1 MSMASRVEFKRDPVK
16 MSALKRAYERNLSA
30 KGSPDF
36 ASLDVEFGFH
46 AGHSK
51 NTGYWTYGILTSVG
65 IHTPG
70 KSFKVNRAPAP
81 VPAPVEPAPVEPAPE
96 VPADGEHHKEFKTF
110 LAILGAGVPCMMVGP
125 AGSGKTT
132 AAMKAAEKLG
142 VEFYATSVCG
152 QSSKADLAG
161 YMDAGG
167 TYRPSIFRKAFEEGG
182 VFLLDEVDAGN
193 PNVLVVLNS
202 AIANGEYC
210 FPDGK
215 KVKAHKDFR
224 CCAAAN
230 TWGLGADRQYVGR
243 NALDAATLNRF
254 GRLDWDYDAAHELS
268 ISPRAEWTRHIQKAR
283 KAAANAGIRAVISPR
298 DSINGGRLLNAGL
311 EWSKVEKLT
320 FLAGLDEASA
330 KKLKAAIAALQ

>member
-1 MSMASRVEFKRDPVK
+1 MASRAEFQRDPVK
-16 MSALKRAYERNLSA
+16 MTALKAAYERNVA
-30 KGSPDF
+30 VKGRGDF

-46 AGHSK
+46 QPGIG
-51 NTGYWTYGILTSVG
+51 NTGYYTHGILVAIG
-65 IHTPG
+65 IHKVTVVPG
-70 KSFKVNRAPAP
+70 RSFKRSDPAPAP
-81 VPAPVEPAPVEPAPE
+81 VPVPVPVPVEQSLDE
-96 VPADGEHHKEFKTF
+96 HKEFRTL
-110 LAILGAGVPCMMVGP
+110 LAVISAGVPCMMVGP

-132 AAMKAAEKLG
+132 AAMKAAKELG
-142 VEFYATSVCG
+142 IEFYATSVCG

-167 TYRPSIFRKAFEEGG
+167 TYRPSIFRKAYEEGG
-182 VFLLDEVDAGN
+182 VFLLDEIDAGN
-193 PNVLVVLNS
+193 PNVLVVLNA
-202 AIANGEYC
+202 AIANGEYS

-254 GRLDWDYDAAHELS
+254 GRLDWDYDAVHELR

-283 KAAANAGIRAVISPR
+283 RAAANAGIRAVISPR

-311 EWSKVEKLT
+311 DWSKVEKLT
-320 FLAGLDEASA
+320 FLAGLDAASV
-330 KKLKAAIAALQ
+330 KKLRDAMAALQ